1 MKKIILFFITTGIFI
16 NNVNSQIT
24 KGNWMV
30 GGSGLFSSQT
40 EKLGTLTAKGLYI
53 KLSPNIGYFF
63 IDKFAGG
70 IKAGLNYSQVKY
82 SGAESKT
89 TQFAMGPFLRY
100 YFLNVEKRINL
111 LTEGSYLY
119 SHFSGNNTSSDSQNA
134 FTFSAGPVVYFNS
147 SVGLEMTLNYEHLNG
162 AGISANTIYFGI
174 GFQIHLER
182 EKN

>member
-1 MKKIILFFITTGIFI
+1 MKKIILFFIATGIFI

-24 KGNWMV
+24 KKNWMV

-40 EKLGTLTAKGLYI
+40 ERLGTLTAKEVYI

-63 IDKFAGG
+63 IDKFSGG
-70 IKAGLNYSQVKY
+70 IKADLNYSQVKY

-111 LTEGSYLY
+111 LAEGSYLY
-119 SHFSGNNTSSDSQNA
+119 SHYSGNNTSSDSQNA

-162 AGISANTIYFGI
+162 TGISANTIYFGI